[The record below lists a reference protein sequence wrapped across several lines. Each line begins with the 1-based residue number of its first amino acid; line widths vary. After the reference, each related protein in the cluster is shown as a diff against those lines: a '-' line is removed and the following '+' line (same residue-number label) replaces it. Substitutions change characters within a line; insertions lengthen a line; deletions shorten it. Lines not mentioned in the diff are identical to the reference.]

1 MTVCRC
7 GGRHHRGD
15 HSATYVVLQECFPA
29 ESTIHDGPSQAVPW
43 TRRVGIVSSLSIAE
57 LLTELRCVLYEQ
69 CLTLLCIVSFLLFSN
84 MSVLTGIQF
93 PLFGMISNAF
103 TGGENRKL
111 TSVEQISA
119 GFLGG
124 AMSGF
129 ACAPM
134 ELVLIQQQKF
144 GGSVFSTPSR
154 LVSTYGA
161 SSMFRGFFTSCGRE
175 GIFTAG

>member
-1 MTVCRC
+1 
-7 GGRHHRGD
+7 
-15 HSATYVVLQECFPA
+15 
-29 ESTIHDGPSQAVPW
+29 
-43 TRRVGIVSSLSIAE
+43 
-57 LLTELRCVLYEQ
+57 
-69 CLTLLCIVSFLLFSN
+69 